1 MGTAMVK
8 YILGLFLF
16 IFSYSNIAG
25 AEKENPVLTN
35 GWYQWS
41 PYQYTVENEGLKTLT
56 GLDVILVRKLT
67 EKTGREV
74 NYLPA
79 SWKDHQDQLRAGT
92 KDFAAGATYTD
103 PRAEFV
109 HFSEP
114 YRFEE
119 NSMFTLWENAGALNF
134 SNIPEFIKELKENQ
148 FKLAVI
154 DGFIYADPKLNEYI
168 ADPENADLIVKTK
181 DDFESM
187 QLLLKGE
194 VQGFLA
200 DKTVGANMVWKTQK
214 GAEITEVPLNIKVP
228 IRFMFSKKSVPISV
242 VEEFNQAIK
251 EYVGSS
257 EYNTIVTEYL
267 APVMFLK
274 TVDSPWFRV
283 VEIIGTIAFAL
294 SGVMIAFQQR
304 ATLLAAF
311 LFAFLPSFGGGI
323 ARDVLFGIAP
333 VYILRAPVYFLTVGG
348 IVIAAY
354 LISHFAGNKISR
366 FFDSLIPNKLK
377 KRKDNFYLV
386 LTDSMGLAAF
396 TVSGVF
402 VTLVAKVEPFWLW
415 APFFAL
421 LTSVAGGIVRDIV
434 ARRDKIVAFTG
445 APYGEWAIVW
455 GFAFSMYLYFNAIN
469 ISQEI
474 VAQGIIVTILG
485 VFFSRV
491 TVYLL
496 NINNITFKDINK

>member
-1 MGTAMVK
+1 MVK
-8 YILGLFLF
+8 HIFLF
-16 IFSYSNIAG
+16 FLIIFSYSNTAS
-25 AEKENPVLTN
+25 AEKEKPVLTN

-41 PYQYTVENEGLKTLT
+41 PYQYSVENEGLKTLT
-56 GLDVILVRKLT
+56 GLDVTLVQKLT

-74 NYLPA
+74 KYSPV
-79 SWKDHQDQLRAGT
+79 SWKEHQDQLRDGT
-92 KDFAAGATYTD
+92 RDFAAGATYTD
-103 PRAEFV
+103 ARAKFV
-109 HFSEP
+109 YFSEP

-119 NSMFTLWENAGALNF
+119 NSMFTNWDNVGTLEFNNISEFLQQIRENN
-134 SNIPEFIKELKENQ
+134 

-154 DGFIYADPKLNEYI
+154 DGYIYADPSLNDFI
-168 ADPENADLIVKTK
+168 KDPVNADLITKTG
-181 DDFESM
+181 DDHESM
-187 QLLLKGE
+187 KLLMKGE
-194 VQGFLA
+194 VSGFLA
-200 DKTVGANMVWKTQK
+200 DKTVGANMIWKTKMGQ
-214 GAEITEVPLNIKVP
+214 EITEVPLNIKVP
-228 IRFMFSKKSVPISV
+228 IHLMFSKKAVPFSV
-242 VEEFNQAIK
+242 VEEFNKAIK
-251 EYVGSS
+251 SYVGSN

-274 TVDSPWFRV
+274 TVDSPWFRI
-283 VEIIGTIAFAL
+283 VETIGTIAFAL

-311 LFAFLPSFGGGI
+311 LFSFLPSFGGGI
-323 ARDVLFGIAP
+323 VRDVLFGITP
-333 VYILRAPVYFLTVGG
+333 VYILRAPIYFLIVAG
-348 IVIAAY
+348 IVVGSY
-354 LISHFAGNKISR
+354 LISHYAGNKVSR
-366 FFDSLIPNKLK
+366 FFDALIPAKLK
-377 KRKDNFYLV
+377 KRKENFYLV

-421 LTSVAGGIVRDIV
+421 LTSVAGGIIRDIL
-434 ARRDKIVAFTG
+434 ARRDKIVAFSG
-445 APYGEWAIVW
+445 APYGEWAIIW

-491 TVYLL
+491 IVYLL
-496 NINNITFKDINK
+496 NINNLTFKDIHKK